1 MYSGQGTFGQK
12 IMKIFEP
19 ETAENNGGFLS
30 VALLATIQLKCKTGR
45 VLSQP
50 WRGAEKWIRERSE
63 KHFICE
69 NITPV
74 RSARKRWNR
83 PAIWNFENAGVD
95 FDWEASY

>member
-50 WRGAEKWIRERSE
+50 
-63 KHFICE
+63 
-69 NITPV
+69 
-74 RSARKRWNR
+74 
-83 PAIWNFENAGVD
+83 
-95 FDWEASY
+95 